1 MKEKINLVFLA
12 PGNSVHSYRWIKYF
26 SKKYKITWIYTGKLN
41 NKIKN
46 IKYVNLSN
54 NLILP
59 FLPLFFLF
67 KIIQLKPNIIH
78 IHSIS
83 KNLFIGILAVL
94 FFKKKVILN
103 PWGSDFFY
111 PNYLV
116 RILQKFIK
124 NNFIFTDSFQIKN
137 KLKKN
142 NKVFKINFGVDL
154 NYFNLKKKKIFIN
167 PSKIIFCPRGYDKIY
182 NQFLIIKFLKKNFKK
197 LKKFIFIF
205 SGNINFSEYNK
216 LKKYVDENKL
226 NQNVKL
232 LGNLNKKTYKQYLL
246 QSDLVISASKSD
258 AGLSSTIAEAMSS
271 KCLVLCTNNR
281 DNPHWINDC
290 TSGFLFKNN
299 NLTNFES
306 KFFKIFK
313 LPNKKLNLVRSLA
326 RETQINNN
334 DLNKEMQKAA
344 TIYNKIS
351 SFYY

>member
-12 PGNSVHSYRWIKYF
+12 PGNSVHSYKWIKYF
-26 SKKYKITWIYTGKLN
+26 SKKYKITWIYTGKLSD
-41 NKIKN
+41 KIKN
-46 IKYVNLSN
+46 IKYINLSN
-54 NLILP
+54 GLILP
-59 FLPLFFLF
+59 ILPIFFLF
-67 KIIQLKPNIIH
+67 KIIQLKPDIIH

-83 KNLFIGILAVL
+83 KNLFIGILAVF

-116 RILQKFIK
+116 KILQKFIK
-124 NNFIFTDSFQIKN
+124 KNYIFTDSFQIKN

-154 NYFNLKKKKIFIN
+154 DYFNSRKIKNFKN
-167 PSKIIFCPRGYDKIY
+167 SSKIIFCPRGYDKIY
-182 NQFLIIKFLKKNFKK
+182 NQFLIIKFLKKNYKK
-197 LKKFIFIF
+197 LRNFIFIF
-205 SGNINFSEYNK
+205 SGNINIFEYNK

-226 NQNVKL
+226 NKNVKL

-281 DNPHWINDC
+281 DNPYWINDC
-290 TSGFLFKNN
+290 ISGFLFKNN
-299 NLTNFES
+299 NLGNFES
-306 KFFKIFK
+306 KFFKIFN
-313 LPNKKLNLVRSLA
+313 LSNKKLNLVRSLA
-326 RETQINNN
+326 RQTQIKNN
-334 DLNKEMQKAA
+334 DLNKEMGKAA
-344 TIYNKIS
+344 TIYNNIS
-351 SFYY
+351 SSNY

>member
-12 PGNSVHSYRWIKYF
+12 PGNSIHSYRWINYF
-26 SKKYKITWIYTGKLN
+26 SKKYKITWIYTGTLN
-41 NKIKN
+41 YKIKN
-46 IKYVNLSN
+46 VNYVNFSY

-59 FLPLFFLF
+59 ILPLFFLF

-83 KNLFIGILAVL
+83 KNLFIAILVAL
-94 FFKKKVILN
+94 LFKKKVILN

-116 RILQKFIK
+116 SFLQKFIK
-124 NNFIFTDSFQIKN
+124 NNLIFTDSFEIKN
-137 KLKKN
+137 ILKKN

-154 NYFNLKKKKIFIN
+154 NYFNSRKKKIFTN
-167 PSKIIFCPRGYDKIY
+167 SSKIIFCPRGYDKIY
-182 NQFLIIKFLKKNFKK
+182 NQFLIIKFLKKNFSK
-197 LKKFIFIF
+197 LKKFTFIF

-216 LKKYVDENKL
+216 LKKYVYKNKL

-246 QSDLVISASKSD
+246 RSDLVISASKSD
-258 AGLSSTIAEAMSS
+258 AGLSSTIAEGMSA

-281 DNPHWINDC
+281 DNPYWISDGI
-290 TSGFLFKNN
+290 SGFLFKNN
-299 NLTNFES
+299 NLKSFES
-306 KFFKIFK
+306 KFFKIFN
-313 LPNKKLNLVRSLA
+313 LSNKKLNKVRSSA
-326 RETQINNN
+326 REVQIGNN
-334 DLNKEMQKAA
+334 DLNKEMQKVT

-351 SFYY
+351 SYHY